1 LENNKLAEASLNL
14 HKTKNLFA
22 MPKFCNQ
29 CGAPLQEGVRFCT
42 NCGAQVAVPTQ
53 QPKPQQEYKQPQQ
66 PQQPQ
71 PSPKKTLHEF
81 VDAADDKPTNGID
94 WKQFKPKI
102 EIGKPQITFIS
113 KGKLIAIA
121 IGVGILILIALFSK

>member
-1 LENNKLAEASLNL
+1 
-14 HKTKNLFA
+14 

-71 PSPKKTLHEF
+71 QPKQPKKQTLHEF
-81 VDAADDKPTNGID
+81 VDAADEKPTNGID

-113 KGKLIAIA
+113 KGKLIAFA
-121 IGVGILILIALFSK
+121 IILAIFILIALLTK

>member
-1 LENNKLAEASLNL
+1 
-14 HKTKNLFA
+14 
-22 MPKFCNQ
+22 MPKFCKQ

-42 NCGAQVAVPTQ
+42 NCGAQVVVASQQPQTQPQPQQSYQRPTQ
-53 QPKPQQEYKQPQQ
+53 QPQQ

-71 PSPKKTLHEF
+71 KKTLHEF
-81 VDAADDKPTNGID
+81 MDSADDEPTGGVD
-94 WKQFKPKI
+94 WKQFKPKLT
-102 EIGKPQITFIS
+102 IGKPQITFIS

>member
-1 LENNKLAEASLNL
+1 
-14 HKTKNLFA
+14 
-22 MPKFCNQ
+22 MPKFCKQ

-42 NCGAQVAVPTQ
+42 NCGAQVVVTAQQPQ
-53 QPKPQQEYKQPQQ
+53 PEPQPKPQPQPQQNYQRPTQQ

-71 PSPKKTLHEF
+71 KKTLHEF
-81 VDAADDKPTNGID
+81 MDSADDKPTGGVD

-102 EIGKPQITFIS
+102 TIGKPQITFIS

-121 IGVGILILIALFSK
+121 IGIGILILIALFSK

>member
-1 LENNKLAEASLNL
+1 
-14 HKTKNLFA
+14 

-53 QPKPQQEYKQPQQ
+53 QPKPQQEYQQ
-66 PQQPQ
+66 PQQPK
-71 PSPKKTLHEF
+71 PSQKKTLHEF

-113 KGKLIAIA
+113 KGKLIAFA
-121 IGVGILILIALFSK
+121 IILAIFILIALLTK